1 MAAVGY
7 HWVMDELST
16 ALAPQFL
23 VQNVSQPSGHASGGD
38 FLNLLVVLLLG
49 QISHGGIEREAK
61 ILDFLLSGRG
71 IGKG

>member
-23 VQNVSQPSGHASGGD
+23 VQNVSQPSGRASGGGV
-38 FLNLLVVLLLG
+38 LNLLVVLLLG
-49 QISHGGIEREAK
+49 QILLGQTSHGGIEREAE
-61 ILDFLLSGRG
+61 ILDFLLSG
-71 IGKG
+71 